1 MAKLRGER
9 SAAFPHLSV
18 CLQYRRGGKER
29 GLLSPLHL
37 WPKPRGD
44 TSAAFFH
51 LSVCDQNRRVKG
63 TRSSFISRFMAKTE
77 KRKERDLLPSPL
89 GLWPKGGERS
99 AACFP
104 SRFVAKIEGMK
115 GARPSFPSR
124 FVVRNEGGKECCLL
138 SPLDLWR
145 KPSSER
151 SAAFLHLSVC
161 GQDRGVKG
169 ERPFFLSRFMAKIEE
184 AKESGLPSPLGLW
197 PKPRGERNAAF
208 LRLSVCGQKG
218 VKGARLVSPLDLW
231 PKSRG

>member
-1 MAKLRGER
+1 MKGTRPSFASRFVAKTEK
-9 SAAFPHLSV
+9 
-18 CLQYRRGGKER
+18 GKER
-29 GLLSPLHL
+29 DLLSSLDL
-37 WPKPRGD
+37 WPKPR
-44 TSAAFFH
+44 SERRAAFFF
-51 LSVCDQNRRVKG
+51 
-63 TRSSFISRFMAKTE
+63 TSRFMAKTE
-77 KRKERDLLPSPL
+77 EAKERGLPSPL

-124 FVVRNEGGKECCLL
+124 FVVRNEGGKECCLF
-138 SPLDLWR
+138 SPVDLWR

-184 AKESGLPSPLGLW
+184 AKECGLPSPLGLW
-197 PKPRGERNAAF
+197 PKRRGERNAAF
-208 LRLSVCGQKG
+208 LRLSVCGQSRKAKG
-218 VKGARLVSPLDLW
+218 TRPSFTFHFFATIEE
-231 PKSRG
+231 